1 MGILTPLHNSEE
13 YRAIGMSQLVVSVFA
28 EVKPSAILVTCPSC
42 EELME
47 ACPPETNPGF
57 ELHILK
63 CKKCGHL
70 SSRIVPLR
78 TSLAPGPTGA

>member
-13 YRAIGMSQLVVSVFA
+13 YRAIGTSQLVVSDA
-28 EVKPSAILVTCPSC
+28 EVKPSTILVTCPSC

-47 ACPPETNPGF
+47 VCPPEINPGF

-70 SSRIVPLR
+70 SSRIVRLR